1 MVRWDSSCSLISA
14 SQCSGRGARS
24 TRERERVACW
34 RASMD
39 AAQQLRLKVSGA
51 GHNIELT
58 VDELE
63 TIGGIKTAVHGAT
76 GLHPSYQRLLIRGKA
91 FDDDSVSLST
101 AGIGDRT
108 KLMLMHSRVAQRG
121 QSALA
126 PTRPLTA
133 CCSWAREEH
142 PRSYLPQ
149 CRRFPFCIPPGI
161 CTRLR
166 GGRGHR
172 HDRQG
177 ARRFRAGW
185 RQGAAHASSAR

>member
-1 MVRWDSSCSLISA
+1 
-14 SQCSGRGARS
+14 
-24 TRERERVACW
+24 
-34 RASMD
+34 MD

-58 VDELE
+58 VDGSE

-121 QSALA
+121 QSARRSPLQRFAYPLRACAAPGLERSALA
-126 PTRPLTA
+126 RAYPEVADSLF
-133 CCSWAREEH
+133 
-142 PRSYLPQ
+142 YV
-149 CRRFPFCIPPGI
+149 PPGI
-161 CTRLR
+161 RTRLR
-166 GGRGHR
+166 GG
-172 HDRQG
+172 
-177 ARRFRAGW
+177 
-185 RQGAAHASSAR
+185 